1 MANKRVVFAK
11 IKELHRKI
19 GGGNPEIPVG
29 KIASQLQITNEEVNT
44 TLQVL
49 RKLNLISFRNVNA
62 VEITK
67 TGLSK

>member
-49 RKLNLISFRNVNA
+49 RKLNLIAFKNVGA